1 MKLAIEHVFAGIQP
15 SEFEA
20 LYFDETFNE
29 SLGTHLHMGRMLVR
43 LETTAN
49 RIVRHV
55 RFEPAPD
62 PNSPVPIEKAFG
74 TSRASFLEELDY
86 DPRVRRGEWKTIPN
100 MFKERVVNAGT
111 IEFAPAPEGT
121 RRVLRGEV
129 KVKLFGFG
137 GVVEKMIAAEIVK
150 NYDATAAFIT
160 DWLAKR

>member
-1 MKLAIEHVFAGIQP
+1 
-15 SEFEA
+15 
-20 LYFDETFNE
+20 
-29 SLGTHLHMGRMLVR
+29 
-43 LETTAN
+43 
-49 RIVRHV
+49 
-55 RFEPAPD
+55 
-62 PNSPVPIEKAFG
+62 FG

-111 IEFAPAPEGT
+111 IEFAAAPEGT

-137 GVVEKMIAAEIVK
+137 GVVEKMIASEIVK

-160 DWLAKR
+160 GWLAKR

>member
-43 LETTAN
+43 LEKTAN

-55 RFEPAPD
+55 RFEPAHD
-62 PNSPVPIEKAFG
+62 PNSPVKEAFG

-100 MFKERVVNAGT
+100 MFKERVVNTGT
-111 IEFAPAPEGT
+111 IEFAAAPEGT

-137 GVVEKMIAAEIVK
+137 GVVEKMIASEISK
-150 NYDATAAFIT
+150 NYDATAAFVT
-160 DWLAKR
+160 EWLAKR